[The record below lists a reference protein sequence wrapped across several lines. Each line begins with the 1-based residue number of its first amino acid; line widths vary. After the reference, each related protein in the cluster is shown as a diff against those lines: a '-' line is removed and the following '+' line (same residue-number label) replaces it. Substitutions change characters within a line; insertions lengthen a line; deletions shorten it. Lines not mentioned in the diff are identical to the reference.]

1 LINGLKGQSGRQT
14 ISRRSWLVAGL
25 GIPLFRALATP
36 VLNVSSDG
44 DSLHVAAPALHFLTG
59 KSLARLKD
67 GNTVVYL
74 SRLTLFKGN
83 VSNGAREVFREQ
95 PERMTVSYDVWEEK
109 FKVVLA
115 VDHRSKTNLT
125 QTETEAWCLENLA
138 ISALGLD
145 PQRPFWLRFEL
156 RTASDRD
163 LPVLEG
169 NGGIS
174 IRGLIDMFSRKAG
187 AGEDRWGP
195 LDAGPLRLIDLPRI
209 TIRRAR
215 NG

>member
-1 LINGLKGQSGRQT
+1 LINGVTGQSARLN

-44 DSLHVAAPALHFLTG
+44 DNLHITAPELHFLTG
-59 KSLARLKD
+59 KHLARLKD

-74 SRLTLFKGN
+74 SQLTLFRDLSGG
-83 VSNGAREVFREQ
+83 VPYHRSV
-95 PERMTVSYDVWEEK
+95 ERITVSYDVWDEK

-115 VDHRSKTNLT
+115 VDHRTVTGLS
-125 QTETEAWCLENLA
+125 QAETEAWCMENLA
-138 ISALGLD
+138 ISALGLE
-145 PQRPFWLRFEL
+145 PQRPFWLRFDL

-163 LPVLEG
+163 LPVLAG
-169 NGGIS
+169 DGGIS

-187 AGEDRWGP
+187 AGEDQWH
-195 LDAGPLRLIDLPRI
+195 LDAGPLRLIDIPRI